1 MRFELGGDG
10 VGVTRLST
18 GTIAASGQQ
27 RVWVRVVADA
37 SDGTRNRHDDGIYSW
52 MLQYPVDRRPR
63 VLRVPL
69 NRMQV
74 LITRTPTAYLN
85 MIFLPSDRNTTSTAY
100 TESLRIVNPASSS
113 RRRVPQPSRRT
124 GYAGMKVPNCNCA

>member
-18 GTIAASGQQ
+18 GTIAVSGQQ

-74 LITRTPTAYLN
+74 LTESSPTTTRVWQVLITRKQTEYLILMFSN
-85 MIFLPSDRNTTSTAY
+85 
-100 TESLRIVNPASSS
+100 
-113 RRRVPQPSRRT
+113 
-124 GYAGMKVPNCNCA
+124 